1 MKNTVTKI
9 AAHTRKPRLSGAA
22 RRKIERQKLAK
33 QQIPTPVEGEMLKRI
48 RVGELETVDQWRKEI
63 GKVYRE
69 MRFQTIRTEVGT
81 RLVYVAEIGA
91 RLAKMKEELNELEAL
106 RAQLAQL
113 QNGGVQLT
121 NGQEYL
127 PAIDS
132 QPDGED

>member
-1 MKNTVTKI
+1 
-9 AAHTRKPRLSGAA
+9 
-22 RRKIERQKLAK
+22 
-33 QQIPTPVEGEMLKRI
+33 MLKRI